1 MEIFVSLVIIVFG
14 VLQIILFFKL
24 WGMTNDVSEMK
35 YIIKHY
41 QNPICQTT
49 KQEKQ
54 EKQENPSN
62 HKKEYDIRLDSVK
75 EGDKVEVIFDGREV
89 SVMYV
94 EKDRIFCKTSIL
106 GGGKYFLKKQLRYIG
121 NGSH

>member
-41 QNPICQTT
+41 QNSIYQTT
-49 KQEKQ
+49 KQ

-89 SVMYV
+89 SVMSV

-106 GGGKYFLKKQLRYIG
+106 GGGKYFFKKQLRYIG